1 MTSNFLGASAT
12 IREALKSLSAEH
24 RGAIIRV
31 HFLEDSLSEF
41 ARRERISG
49 ATAKS
54 RLHDALHALRLA
66 VRDRGVLP

>member
-1 MTSNFLGASAT
+1 MTSNYLAGSAT
-12 IREALKSLSAEH
+12 VREALKSLSAEH

-31 HFLEDSLSEF
+31 HFLKESLSEF

-66 VRDRGVLP
+66 VRNRGVLP

>member
-1 MTSNFLGASAT
+1 MTSNYLAASAT
-12 IREALKSLSAEH
+12 VHEALTSLSAEH

-31 HFLEDSLSEF
+31 HFLKESLSEF

-54 RLHDALHALRLA
+54 RLHDALHALRHA

>member
-1 MTSNFLGASAT
+1 MTSNYLAATAT
-12 IREALKSLSAEH
+12 IHEALTSLSAEH

-31 HFLEDSLSEF
+31 HFLKESLSEF

-54 RLHDALHALRLA
+54 RLHDALQALRLA
-66 VRDRGVLP
+66 VRSRGVLP